1 MNKNGGYG
9 MRKKYG
15 FFFLPFFLAVLTC
28 LIVLACSD
36 PIGYP
41 KNVRAYYND
50 DYSEVLQDVNFLNN
64 EVVTGIQIKEQKI
77 SCGYAIIEM
86 LAKWKNKQITEEI
99 LSDQNNGEISTAMG
113 SGFLKEMIR
122 QFPEWKVI
130 RYINQTNTEMLKKI
144 HDSLAKGFPV
154 PIEFAA
160 KDTSNNWTLH
170 FGLITAMNLGNN
182 EIVVQNPYG
191 YEETYTV
198 QRFIAATRY
207 EIYENMEW
215 YYKIGFNMGI
225 FNKNTFY
232 IITDK

>member
-1 MNKNGGYG
+1 
-9 MRKKYG
+9 MRKRYG
-15 FFFLPFFLAVLTC
+15 LFLFLPLFPAVLAC
-28 LIVLACSD
+28 LIVFSCSD

-41 KNVRAYYND
+41 KNIRAYYND
-50 DYSEVLQDVNFLNN
+50 DYSEVLQDGNLLSNVN
-64 EVVTGIQIKEQKI
+64 VPGIDVIKQKI

-86 LAKWKNKQITEEI
+86 LAKWKGKQITEET

-113 SGFLKEMIR
+113 SGFLNEMIR
-122 QFPEWKVI
+122 QFPEWKII
-130 RYINQTNTEMLKKI
+130 RCVNQTSTEVLKKI
-144 HDSLAKGFPV
+144 HDSLEKGFPV
-154 PIEFAA
+154 PVEFAA

-170 FGLITAMNLGNN
+170 FGLVTAMNLGNN

-191 YEETYTV
+191 YEEIYTV

-215 YYKIGFNMGI
+215 YFKIGFNMGI

>member
-1 MNKNGGYG
+1 

-15 FFFLPFFLAVLTC
+15 FPLFLPYFLTVLNC
-28 LIVLACSD
+28 LLVFACSD

-41 KNVRAYYND
+41 KNIRTYYND
-50 DYSEVLQDVNFLNN
+50 DYSEVLQDGNFLSD
-64 EVVTGIQIKEQKI
+64 VTVTGIKVIKQKI

-86 LAKWKNKQITEEI
+86 LAKWQNKQITEDTV
-99 LSDQNNGEISTAMG
+99 SAQNNGEISTAMG
-113 SGFLKEMIR
+113 SGFLNEMTR
-122 QFPEWKVI
+122 QFPEWKVT
-130 RYINQTNTEMLKKI
+130 RCINRTNTEMLKKI
-144 HDSLAKGFPV
+144 HSSLANGFPV
-154 PIEFAA
+154 PVEFAA

-170 FGLITAMNLGNN
+170 FGLVTAMNLGNN

-191 YEETYTV
+191 YQETYTA

-215 YYKIGFNMGI
+215 YFKIGFTMGI

-232 IITDK
+232 IIIDK

>member
-1 MNKNGGYG
+1 
-9 MRKKYG
+9 
-15 FFFLPFFLAVLTC
+15 VLTC
-28 LIVLACSD
+28 LIALACSD

-41 KNVRAYYND
+41 KDIRAYYND
-50 DYSEVLQDVNFLNN
+50 DYSGVLQDSSLSSNK
-64 EVVTGIQIKEQKI
+64 EVTGISVIKQKI

-86 LAKWKNKQITEEI
+86 LANWKLKPITEEK
-99 LSDQNNGEISTAMG
+99 LLDQNNGEISTAMG
-113 SGFLKEMIR
+113 SGFLNEMTR
-122 QFPEWKVI
+122 QFPEWKII
-130 RYINQTNTEMLKKI
+130 RCVNQTNTEMLKKI
-144 HDSLAKGFPV
+144 YDSLDNNFPV

-170 FGLITAMNLGNN
+170 FGLVTAMNLGGDK
-182 EIVVQNPYG
+182 IVVKNPYG

-232 IITDK
+232 IITNK